1 MLPYDVV
8 CANRL
13 YTVSFSLNLY
23 FQDEADLQYNK
34 MYIRQGGDTML
45 SARIKAIFVLL
56 LATIVIM
63 AVTVKNTPP
72 VSEYM
77 QTGIR
82 LSDLPDLERTEFM
95 VAKGA
100 TAVPYNY
107 KTSAGFQ
114 ELTTDLVARYEE
126 NPYRILT
133 GTYGSSSTN
142 LYAEEVR
149 KIVNDYYGIYHVEYY
164 FDHYPEYPPYSP
176 DSET

>member
-1 MLPYDVV
+1 
-8 CANRL
+8 
-13 YTVSFSLNLY
+13 
-23 FQDEADLQYNK
+23 
-34 MYIRQGGDTML
+34 ML

-56 LATIVIM
+56 FATIVIM

-107 KTSAGFQ
+107 KTSPWFSRAYNRSCW
-114 ELTTDLVARYEE
+114 LDTK
-126 NPYRILT
+126 
-133 GTYGSSSTN
+133 
-142 LYAEEVR
+142 
-149 KIVNDYYGIYHVEYY
+149 KIRTKY
-164 FDHYPEYPPYSP
+164 
-176 DSET
+176 

>member
-1 MLPYDVV
+1 
-8 CANRL
+8 
-13 YTVSFSLNLY
+13 
-23 FQDEADLQYNK
+23 
-34 MYIRQGGDTML
+34 ML

-56 LATIVIM
+56 LATIAIIY
-63 AVTVKNTPP
+63 ATANCDAHA

-126 NPYRILT
+126 NPYKILT

>member
-1 MLPYDVV
+1 MLKP
-8 CANRL
+8 
-13 YTVSFSLNLY
+13 
-23 FQDEADLQYNK
+23 
-34 MYIRQGGDTML
+34 
-45 SARIKAIFVLL
+45 RIKAIFVLL
-56 LATIVIM
+56 LATIAIM

-114 ELTTDLVARYEE
+114 ELTTDLVARYEKD
-126 NPYRILT
+126 PYKILT

>member
-1 MLPYDVV
+1 
-8 CANRL
+8 
-13 YTVSFSLNLY
+13 
-23 FQDEADLQYNK
+23 
-34 MYIRQGGDTML
+34 ML

-56 LATIVIM
+56 FATIVIM

-114 ELTTDLVARYEE
+114 EITTDLVARYE
-126 NPYRILT
+126 
-133 GTYGSSSTN
+133 
-142 LYAEEVR
+142 
-149 KIVNDYYGIYHVEYY
+149 KIRTKY
-164 FDHYPEYPPYSP
+164 
-176 DSET
+176 

>member
-1 MLPYDVV
+1 
-8 CANRL
+8 
-13 YTVSFSLNLY
+13 
-23 FQDEADLQYNK
+23 
-34 MYIRQGGDTML
+34 ML

-114 ELTTDLVARYEE
+114 ELTTDLVSRYEE

-164 FDHYPEYPPYSP
+164 FDHYPEYPSRILRTMNLNSTKKPLSIGQRLFYQI
-176 DSET
+176 

>member
-1 MLPYDVV
+1 ML
-8 CANRL
+8 N
-13 YTVSFSLNLY
+13 
-23 FQDEADLQYNK
+23 
-34 MYIRQGGDTML
+34 
-45 SARIKAIFVLL
+45 ARIKAIFVLL
-56 LATIVIM
+56 LATIAIM

-82 LSDLPDLERTEFM
+82 LSDLPDLECTEFM
-95 VAKGA
+95 VSKGA
-100 TAVPYNY
+100 AAVPYNY

-114 ELTTDLVARYEE
+114 ELTATLVARYEE
-126 NPYRILT
+126 DPYKILT
-133 GTYGSSSTN
+133 GTYGSLSTN

-164 FDHYPEYPPYSP
+164 FDHYPEYPPYSL

>member
-1 MLPYDVV
+1 
-8 CANRL
+8 
-13 YTVSFSLNLY
+13 
-23 FQDEADLQYNK
+23 
-34 MYIRQGGDTML
+34 ML
-45 SARIKAIFVLL
+45 SARIKALFVLL
-56 LATIVIM
+56 FATIVIM
-63 AVTVKNTPP
+63 TVAVKSTPP

-77 QTGIR
+77 RTGIR
-82 LSDLPDLERTEFM
+82 LSDLSDLERTEFM

-107 KTSAGFQ
+107 KTSVGFQ
-114 ELTTDLVARYEE
+114 ELTTDLVARYEKD
-126 NPYRILT
+126 PYKILT
-133 GTYGSSSTN
+133 GSYGSLSTN

>member
-1 MLPYDVV
+1 
-8 CANRL
+8 
-13 YTVSFSLNLY
+13 
-23 FQDEADLQYNK
+23 
-34 MYIRQGGDTML
+34 ML

-56 LATIVIM
+56 FATIVIM
-63 AVTVKNTPP
+63 VVAVKSTPP

-77 QTGIR
+77 RTGIR
-82 LSDLPDLERTEFM
+82 LSDLSDLERTEFM

-107 KTSAGFQ
+107 KTSVGFQ
-114 ELTTDLVARYEE
+114 ELTTDLVARYEKD
-126 NPYRILT
+126 PYKILT
-133 GTYGSSSTN
+133 GSYGSLSTN

>member
-1 MLPYDVV
+1 ML
-8 CANRL
+8 
-13 YTVSFSLNLY
+13 
-23 FQDEADLQYNK
+23 K
-34 MYIRQGGDTML
+34 
-45 SARIKAIFVLL
+45 ARIKAIFVLL
-56 LATIVIM
+56 FATIVIM
-63 AVTVKNTPP
+63 FVTVQNTPP

-82 LSDLPDLERTEFM
+82 LSDLSGLECTEFM
-95 VAKGA
+95 AEKGA

-114 ELTTDLVARYEE
+114 ELTTDLVTRYEE
-126 NPYRILT
+126 DPYKILT
-133 GTYGSSSTN
+133 GTYGSPSTN

-176 DSET
+176 DN

>member
-1 MLPYDVV
+1 
-8 CANRL
+8 
-13 YTVSFSLNLY
+13 
-23 FQDEADLQYNK
+23 
-34 MYIRQGGDTML
+34 ML
-45 SARIKAIFVLL
+45 SARIKALFVLL
-56 LATIVIM
+56 FATIAIM

-100 TAVPYNY
+100 TAVPHNY

-142 LYAEEVR
+142 LYAEEVHCNRLRFCGHLRRIDLWMCRCIRHAVFYTGFAR
-149 KIVNDYYGIYHVEYY
+149 KW
-164 FDHYPEYPPYSP
+164 
-176 DSET
+176 

>member
-1 MLPYDVV
+1 
-8 CANRL
+8 
-13 YTVSFSLNLY
+13 
-23 FQDEADLQYNK
+23 
-34 MYIRQGGDTML
+34 ML

-56 LATIVIM
+56 FSTIVIM

-114 ELTTDLVARYEE
+114 ELTTDLVAEE
-126 NPYRILT
+126 SLEGKIKKGDSVTLDAADDKLVLT
-133 GTYGSSSTN
+133 HKDATAST
-142 LYAEEVR
+142 
-149 KIVNDYYGIYHVEYY
+149 
-164 FDHYPEYPPYSP
+164 
-176 DSET
+176 ETENKDE

>member
-1 MLPYDVV
+1 
-8 CANRL
+8 
-13 YTVSFSLNLY
+13 
-23 FQDEADLQYNK
+23 
-34 MYIRQGGDTML
+34 
-45 SARIKAIFVLL
+45 
-56 LATIVIM
+56 
-63 AVTVKNTPP
+63 
-72 VSEYM
+72 
-77 QTGIR
+77 
-82 LSDLPDLERTEFM
+82 M

-126 NPYRILT
+126 NPYKILT
-133 GTYGSSSTN
+133 GTYGSSSTT

-149 KIVNDYYGIYHVEYY
+149 KIVNDYYGIYHIEYY

>member
-1 MLPYDVV
+1 
-8 CANRL
+8 
-13 YTVSFSLNLY
+13 
-23 FQDEADLQYNK
+23 
-34 MYIRQGGDTML
+34 
-45 SARIKAIFVLL
+45 
-56 LATIVIM
+56 M

-164 FDHYPEYPPYSP
+164 FDHYPESSAVFSGSVKPKTAQKASVHRTEAFLSNLNDIQMITWTP
-176 DSET
+176 

>member
-1 MLPYDVV
+1 
-8 CANRL
+8 
-13 YTVSFSLNLY
+13 
-23 FQDEADLQYNK
+23 
-34 MYIRQGGDTML
+34 ML

-56 LATIVIM
+56 FATIAIM

-126 NPYRILT
+126 NPYKILT

-149 KIVNDYYGIYHVEYY
+149 KIVNDYYGIYHV
-164 FDHYPEYPPYSP
+164 
-176 DSET
+176 

>member
-1 MLPYDVV
+1 
-8 CANRL
+8 
-13 YTVSFSLNLY
+13 
-23 FQDEADLQYNK
+23 
-34 MYIRQGGDTML
+34 ML

-56 LATIVIM
+56 LATIAIM

-114 ELTTDLVARYEE
+114 ELTATLVARYEE
-126 NPYRILT
+126 DPYKILT
-133 GTYGSSSTN
+133 GTYGSLSTN